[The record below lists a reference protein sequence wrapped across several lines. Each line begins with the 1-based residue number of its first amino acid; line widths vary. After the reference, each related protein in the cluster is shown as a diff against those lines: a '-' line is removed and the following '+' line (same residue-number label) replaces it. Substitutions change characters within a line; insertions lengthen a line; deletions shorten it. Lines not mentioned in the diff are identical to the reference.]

1 MAEAVK
7 VIVRCRPMNEREKG
21 LKCSQVV
28 DIDGQMARCSI
39 TNPDDRNAP
48 PKTFTFDGAYDIAST
63 TEQIYADIGFP
74 LVEVIFYLY
83 IFFCRHLAIVVR
95 TKSLISLI
103 SMLIPVYMITC
114 VYWTSSNYLALLCD
128 YSVLWTCFFHSII
141 YFYDNFFFNT
151 HIVNMKLMI

>member
-21 LKCSQVV
+21 LKCGQVV

-74 LVEVIFYLY
+74 LVEVICLILFSYS
-83 IFFCRHLAIVVR
+83 HLTIMVR
-95 TKSLISLI
+95 TKILS
-103 SMLIPVYMITC
+103 
-114 VYWTSSNYLALLCD
+114 
-128 YSVLWTCFFHSII
+128 
-141 YFYDNFFFNT
+141 
-151 HIVNMKLMI
+151 KLEMHGRA

>member
-28 DIDGQMARCSI
+28 NIDGQMARCSI

-48 PKTFTFDGAYDIAST
+48 PKTFTFDGAYDISST

-74 LVEVIFYLY
+74 LVEVTFLHIFY
-83 IFFCRHLAIVVR
+83 FFSSRHLAIMIR
-95 TKSLISLI
+95 TKL
-103 SMLIPVYMITC
+103 
-114 VYWTSSNYLALLCD
+114 
-128 YSVLWTCFFHSII
+128 
-141 YFYDNFFFNT
+141 
-151 HIVNMKLMI
+151 KLN

>member
-21 LKCSQVV
+21 LKCGTVV

-48 PKTFTFDGAYDIAST
+48 PKTFTFDGAYDTASS

-74 LVEVIFYLY
+74 LVEVSFLL
-83 IFFCRHLAIVVR
+83 FSSCRGSNISNAYSSCCHVQTLCTLSRLKIIVDLNL
-95 TKSLISLI
+95 S
-103 SMLIPVYMITC
+103 
-114 VYWTSSNYLALLCD
+114 
-128 YSVLWTCFFHSII
+128 
-141 YFYDNFFFNT
+141 
-151 HIVNMKLMI
+151 